1 MEKTDVQQRN
11 EDEVRRIMR
20 ERGFETASES
30 KPKKK
35 RRDFDFGIIGKVL
48 ATIVIVGG
56 LSFGVFA
63 LINTPKNDEPAKDA
77 SDDNNAAQNADYAGL
92 AACLNAAY
100 TDVEAGDPQFY
111 SKLIASY
118 KAQLDCHSRY
128 PTPDN
133 ESEISDIKQRLNSVE
148 IAAKDVG
155 VSQTDIDSAY
165 EYLNTEIK
173 SDISY
178 SESQT
183 VTSTQ
188 NVSNNDSAESTSES
202 EIMPEQK
209 PIQTITNTNTKCD
222 SYKST
227 YGDKT
232 PETLANEDSYVA
244 SLYNTWQNWKR
255 QADDW
260 EDQGVVLTQ
269 NQCSA
274 YTLKGKVCPRNYR
287 LKAQEA
293 EQTYTNAFN
302 SKVQYYTNLRISA
315 CGY

>member
-20 ERGFETASES
+20 ERGFETASEF
-30 KPKKK
+30 KLKKK
-35 RRDFDFGIIGKVL
+35 RRDFDFSVIGKVL
-48 ATIVIVGG
+48 IAIVIIGG
-56 LSFGVFA
+56 LSFGVFM
-63 LINTPKNDEPAKDA
+63 LINAPKNDEMVKDT
-77 SDDNNAAQNADYAGL
+77 SENEDVPQNADYAGL
-92 AACLNAAY
+92 AACLDAAY

-111 SKLIASY
+111 PKLIASY
-118 KAQLDCHSRY
+118 KAQLDCHSKY

-133 ESEISDIKQRLNSVE
+133 ESEISDIKQRLNNVE
-148 IAAKDVG
+148 IAAKDAS

-165 EYLNTEIK
+165 E
-173 SDISY
+173 SIS
-178 SESQT
+178 SKIMSNIPRNENQ
-183 VTSTQ
+183 VTSTVTQ
-188 NVSNNDSAESTSES
+188 NISSNDSADSTNKN
-202 EIMPEQK
+202 EITSEQK
-209 PIQTITNTNTKCD
+209 PAQTTTNTKCD
-222 SYKST
+222 NYKLT

-260 EDQGVVLTQ
+260 ESQGVVLTQ
-269 NQCSA
+269 SQCSA

-302 SKVQYYTNLRISA
+302 SKVQYYTNLRIST